1 MGKSAILDLTNEPAN
16 REIYKSV
23 FRLGGILMNWLRVIL
38 DGLAVSLIFN
48 VATALF
54 FFIMPHAYAHM
65 MPKEIKKAAE
75 PYTKKEL
82 RSLELVIYSLFFGVV
97 LWMIISAHNAGIRE
111 LWNLFWTAYIEMLFV
126 NFGDFLILDCWLMAV
141 IRSNG
146 RIAGT
151 ESCKAWEVK
160 EYMKQAVPEHF
171 LAWPLGIC
179 TAVGFVCAGI
189 GVWLA

>member
-1 MGKSAILDLTNEPAN
+1 
-16 REIYKSV
+16 
-23 FRLGGILMNWLRVIL
+23 MNWLRVIL

-97 LWMIISAHNAGIRE
+97 LWMIISAHNAGIRG
-111 LWNLFWTAYIEMLFV
+111 LWNLF
-126 NFGDFLILDCWLMAV
+126 
-141 IRSNG
+141 
-146 RIAGT
+146 
-151 ESCKAWEVK
+151 
-160 EYMKQAVPEHF
+160 
-171 LAWPLGIC
+171 
-179 TAVGFVCAGI
+179 
-189 GVWLA
+189 